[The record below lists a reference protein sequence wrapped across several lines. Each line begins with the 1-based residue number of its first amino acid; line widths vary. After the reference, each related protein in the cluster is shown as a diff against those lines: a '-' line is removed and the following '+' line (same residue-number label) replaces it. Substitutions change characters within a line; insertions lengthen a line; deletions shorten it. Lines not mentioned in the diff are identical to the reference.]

1 MNNAQDVRRSS
12 TMRLAAA
19 GILALIAMAPAEAHE
34 SASASGA
41 IYRHRYLIC
50 AEAPWDRALCAGPNR
65 ARQPIVS
72 ALSGT
77 DVSKA
82 HDAAIAAVY
91 FNVKDAIGPL
101 QAMLVTN
108 KLVPADKDQH
118 TFFDKNGLRAE
129 AAYALANLGDA
140 TQVAEIE
147 AALTDFETSG
157 YGSIWE
163 ETLAALA
170 VVEPNRA
177 AAYSI
182 AFIDRARDYRTSM
195 PGGSDKLGALRYIR
209 PQDGKAASAILESAA
224 KREETGY
231 DHAHCMLQATR
242 VRVDSSF
249 RAKVRKEFV
258 GSYSGTWLA
267 GCSND
272 VMPELGVDP
281 EDADALIRHL
291 GRDDMGMDYGMANIS
306 YRRIIDL
313 VARLD
318 NSSAAKTARKK
329 LLKGLHDRDQWP
341 HVADPT
347 HRHYS
352 LHFVAFHTAALA
364 GLGDEA
370 ALKKLWTLVDDP
382 NDQTGAAWIAAHTAL
397 KLDLPGAIDHAA
409 ALIARGTTYRNTER
423 GDVYDDIRLRV
434 LEAFVARA
442 PSDPRW
448 AVSLL
453 DFSGPSNASERAL
466 YYLSRLL
473 PAGAC
478 DAVADAARTAQPDQT
493 EFAFLALTVY
503 GTQCLPAI
511 EAVFDDT
518 QATPEIRGAALEF
531 TGVLGSKQLASNIA
545 RARKDKVWEPAIQ
558 RAELWL
564 APSSK
569 QPAKPTKPGKQN
581 LPPRTHK
588 QGM

>member
-1 MNNAQDVRRSS
+1 
-12 TMRLAAA
+12 MRLAAA
-19 GILALIAMAPAEAHE
+19 GVVAVVAMAPAEAHH
-34 SASASGA
+34 SASASGPL
-41 IYRHRYLIC
+41 YRQRYLIC
-50 AEAPWDRALCAGPNR
+50 TEAPWDRALCAGPNR
-65 ARQPIVS
+65 ARPAILA
-72 ALSGT
+72 ALSGP
-77 DVSKA
+77 DDDKA

-91 FNVKDAIGPL
+91 FNMQDAIGPL
-101 QAMLVTN
+101 QTMLATN
-108 KLVPADKDQH
+108 KLVAADQNNH
-118 TFFDKNGLRAE
+118 TFFEKNGLRAE
-129 AAYALANLGDA
+129 SAYALANLGDV

-147 AALTDFETSG
+147 AALVDFETSG

-163 ETLAALA
+163 ETLEAYA
-170 VVEPNRA
+170 VLDPNRA
-177 AAYSI
+177 ATYAI
-182 AFIDRARDYRTSM
+182 DFIDRARDYRMSL
-195 PGGSDKLGALRYIR
+195 PGGSDKLDALRYIR
-209 PQDGKAASAILESAA
+209 PQDKAAATILEAAA

-231 DHAHCMLQATR
+231 DHAHCLLQAAR
-242 VRVDSSF
+242 VRVDPAF
-249 RAKVRKEFV
+249 RAKVRKELV

-267 GCSND
+267 GCAND

-318 NSSAAKTARKK
+318 RSSSATAARKK
-329 LLKGLHDRDQWP
+329 LTKGLHDRDQWP
-341 HVADPT
+341 HVADPS

-364 GLGDEA
+364 GLGDA
-370 ALKKLWTLVDDP
+370 AAVKKLWTLVDDP
-382 NDQTGAAWIAAHTAL
+382 TDQTGAAWIAAHAAL
-397 KLDLPGAIDHAA
+397 KLDLPGALDHTA

-453 DFSGPSNASERAL
+453 DFAGPSNASERAL

-478 DAVADAARTAQPDQT
+478 DAVADAARTAQPEQT
-493 EFAFLALTVY
+493 ELAFLALTVY

-518 QATPEIRGAALEF
+518 SATPEIRGAALEF

-545 RARKDKVWEPAIQ
+545 RARKEKVWEPAIQ

-564 APSSK
+564 SPPSSK
-569 QPAKPTKPGKQN
+569 RPTKPAKSGKPNQD
-581 LPPRTHK
+581 LPPRAHK
-588 QGM
+588 QGL

>member
-1 MNNAQDVRRSS
+1 MRRFRA
-12 TMRLAAA
+12 MRLAAA
-19 GILALIAMAPAEAHE
+19 GIVALVAMAPAEAHH

-41 IYRHRYLIC
+41 LYRNRYLIC
-50 AEAPWDRALCAGPNR
+50 TEAPWDRAMCAGPNR
-65 ARQPIVS
+65 ARKPILA

-77 DVSKA
+77 EVSKA

-91 FNVKDAIGPL
+91 FNLKDAIGPL
-101 QAMLVTN
+101 QAMLGSN
-108 KLVPADKDQH
+108 RLVPADHDQH

-140 TQVAEIE
+140 SQVAEIE
-147 AALTDFETSG
+147 AALIDFETSG

-163 ETLAALA
+163 ETLEAYA
-170 VVEPNRA
+170 VIDPDRA
-177 AAYSI
+177 ATYAI
-182 AFIDRARDYRTSM
+182 DFIDRARDYRMSL
-195 PGGSDKLGALRYIR
+195 PGGSDKLDALRYIR
-209 PQDGKAASAILESAA
+209 PRDRAAAKILEAA
-224 KREETGY
+224 ATREETGY
-231 DHAHCMLQATR
+231 DHAHCMLQAAR
-242 VRVDSSF
+242 VRVDAAF
-249 RAKVRKEFV
+249 RATVRKQFV

-267 GCSND
+267 GCAND

-291 GRDDMGMDYGMANIS
+291 GRDDAGMDYGMANIS

-318 NSSAAKTARKK
+318 GSAAAKAARKK
-329 LLKGLHDRDQWP
+329 LLKGLHERDRWP

-347 HRHYS
+347 HRHYA

-370 ALKKLWTLVDDP
+370 AVKKLWTLVDDP
-382 NDQTGAAWIAAHTAL
+382 GDQTGAAWIAALAAL
-397 KLDLPGAIDHAA
+397 KLDLPGAVDHAA

-478 DAVADAARTAQPDQT
+478 DAVAAAARTAQPDQT

-518 QATPEIRGAALEF
+518 SATPEIRGVALEF

-564 APSSK
+564 GPTSPSR
-569 QPAKPTKPGKQN
+569 PAKPGKPGKPNQT